1 MNLNDEMLVQCIRG
15 DDQAKRNYALYQFYI
30 NEVIQNWMASCER
43 NHPSLSGY
51 IEDIFQEALIVFDR
65 NIRENKF
72 EGRSS
77 LTTYLISILK
87 WKVLGHQRQEKKVT
101 EFAPEHVQDITESEE
116 FHIISDEKK
125 RTLEEA
131 LQQIDERCRE
141 LLTHYKLDF
150 SMKEIASVMGFS
162 SPEMAKKQ
170 AYRCREKLRTVL
182 TSNPT
187 FLQILKD

>member
-1 MNLNDEMLVQCIRG
+1 MKF
-15 DDQAKRNYALYQFYI
+15 DDQILKQYIQSGDMAKRNFALYQFYI
-30 NEVIQNWMASCER
+30 NEVIQNWMASSER
-43 NHPSLSGY
+43 NNPSLSGY
-51 IEDIFQEALIVFDR
+51 MEDIFQEALVIFDR
-65 NIRENKF
+65 NIRENRF

-101 EFAPEHVQDITESEE
+101 EFVPEHVQDITESEE
-116 FHIISDEKK
+116 FHIISEEKK

-141 LLTHYKLDF
+141 LLTHYKLDY
-150 SMKEIASVMGFS
+150 SMKEIAAIMGFS

-170 AYRCREKLRTVL
+170 SYRCREKLRTVL